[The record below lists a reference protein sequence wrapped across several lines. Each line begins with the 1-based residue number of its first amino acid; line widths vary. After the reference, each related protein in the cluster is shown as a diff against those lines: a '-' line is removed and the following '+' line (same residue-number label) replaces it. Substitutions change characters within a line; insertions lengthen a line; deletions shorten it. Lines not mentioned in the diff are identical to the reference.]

1 MIVQQE
7 RETDS
12 GLFVSDR
19 FFQPAQKQK
28 AHPVWWTLLNALVLT
43 CLLGGLLRLIM
54 TGFDIPAPVWFYP
67 AAAGIC
73 LCFAAL
79 YQSEWV
85 ARFGAVISVVG
96 LLAYIGVLYVFQ
108 TPFLIGF
115 QQLVNRGV
123 TNLNTAYSGSIAPM
137 FGANGVSD
145 VPLFLILAAVVAAL
159 WLAHA
164 VLHSSSLILTK
175 LLVFPAAAALML
187 FDAAGDAIGLFLLLF
202 GFVLAIAFSRTRRQK
217 RMWGGDNKLLVHE
230 NRLRFEAIQK
240 RSAMIV
246 LSLSIV
252 LAVPGFFLVQPL
264 LSWSLLPARELST
277 GVQTE
282 VLNRVMKLLP
292 DLTAGQWKLNLET
305 VSGGVQDGSLTGETG
320 YLLEGVED
328 LRLTVNQ
335 KLDDALFLR
344 GYVGA
349 HYENGS
355 WSAAPGYSFDGAAIN
370 WKTEGSPRLF
380 IQNLPFLRTAYALNQ
395 AGSEDENI
403 AGVMSRHVA
412 APVQVLVERL
422 SANPAYTYVPYGAYL
437 NDYYQIE
444 AGDGAVT
451 GQTDQEDRM
460 YFFTRATMEAVLDDW
475 NSIEDTAN
483 VLDRVEESYRAFCA
497 VNCLTVP
504 DGLDALHEE
513 IDAVKQAERWQPER
527 DLDEISAW
535 IRRYMAENYHYAL
548 DPGSV
553 PEGEDPLTYFLF
565 TSKTG
570 SSVHFA
576 SAAVVMYRMFG
587 VPARYVVGYEVSSAL
602 FTVQAGG
609 IYTATV
615 QGDSAQAWAEVYM
628 PGIGWSPRDMTPG
641 VVGTL
646 EEVGPGGIRVE
657 APDEPTPEATDAPVD
672 EPMPLTG
679 DDLLLQ
685 PDVTEPPA
693 AHIDGPTLAE
703 IIHVLLIVLIALVM
717 LGVVGG
723 LSARLCRNL
732 GFSPLRRKTYLQR
745 LLGVFQAVF
754 RRLLRLK
761 LPRDVDSQDEAFV
774 MFLEQQ
780 LRSRGADAQAVR
792 PMMEALYRAVYAGA
806 AVDKTQIRE
815 MRRVLLGLYKPRKR
829 QASEH
834 AMPQA

>member
-7 RETDS
+7 REPDS

-19 FFQPAQKQK
+19 FFQPAQKQR
-28 AHPVWWTLLNALVLT
+28 AHPILWTLLNALLLA
-43 CLLGGLLRLIM
+43 CLVGGLLRLIT
-54 TGFDIPAPVWFYP
+54 TGFAISTPGWFYP

-73 LCFAAL
+73 LFFAAL
-79 YQSEWV
+79 YQSEWIAGHAAAV
-85 ARFGAVISVVG
+85 GAVL
-96 LLAYIGVLYVFQ
+96 LLAYLGLLYAFQ
-108 TPFLIGF
+108 EPFLLGLR
-115 QQLVNRGV
+115 QLTDLGV
-123 TNLNTAYSGSIAPM
+123 SRLNAAYSGSLAPV
-137 FGANGVSD
+137 FGVSGASA
-145 VPLFLILAAVVAAL
+145 VPVFLILASAAAAL

-164 VLHSSSLILTK
+164 VLHSSSLILTE
-175 LLVFPAAAALML
+175 LLVFPAAAALLL
-187 FDAAGDAIGLFLLLF
+187 FQAAEDAIGLFLLLF
-202 GFVLAIAFSRTRRQK
+202 GFVLAIAFVRTRRQK
-217 RMWGGDNKLLVHE
+217 RMWGGDNRALVHE

-240 RSAMIV
+240 RSALIV
-246 LSLSIV
+246 LALSIA
-252 LAVPGFFLVQPL
+252 LAVPGYFLVQPL
-264 LSWSLLPARELST
+264 LTWSLLPARELST

-282 VLNRVMKLLP
+282 ALNRVMKLLP

-344 GYVGA
+344 GYVGVN
-349 HYENGS
+349 YENGA
-355 WSAAPGYSFDGAAIN
+355 WNAAPGYSFDGAAIS

-395 AGSEDENI
+395 AASDNADI
-403 AGVMSRHVA
+403 ADVMSRHVA
-412 APVQVLVERL
+412 APVQVYVERL
-422 SANPAYTYVPYGAYL
+422 NANPDYTYVPYGAYL

-444 AGDGAVT
+444 AGDGAVN

-460 YFFTRATMEAVLDDW
+460 YFFTRAAMESVLEDW
-475 NSIEDTAN
+475 NGIEDTAN

-497 VNCLTVP
+497 VNCAAVP
-504 DGLDALHEE
+504 EGLADLQAE
-513 IDAVKQAERWQPER
+513 IDAVKRENGWHAER

-535 IRRYMAENYHYAL
+535 MRRYLAENYHYAL
-548 DPGSV
+548 DPGPV
-553 PEGEDPLTYFLF
+553 PEGEDPLAYFLF

-576 SAAVVMYRMFG
+576 SAAVAMYRMFG
-587 VPARYVVGYEVSSAL
+587 VAARYVVGYEVSSAL

-615 QGDSAQAWAEVYM
+615 QGDSAQAWAEVYV

-657 APDEPTPEATDAPVD
+657 APDEPAPEATDTPAD
-672 EPMPLTG
+672 APMPLTE
-679 DDLLLQ
+679 DDLLIQ
-685 PDVTEPPA
+685 PDATEPPA
-693 AHIDGPTLAE
+693 EAPNGPTLAQ
-703 IIHVLLIVLIALVM
+703 IIQVLLIALIALAA
-717 LGVVGG
+717 LGLAGM
-723 LSARLCRNL
+723 LSARICRDL
-732 GFSPLRRKTYLQR
+732 GFSPLRRKTPLQK

-754 RRLLRLK
+754 RRLRRLK

-774 MFLEQQ
+774 EFLAQQ
-780 LRSRGADAQAVR
+780 LHARGADAQTAR
-792 PMMEALYRAVYAGA
+792 PAITAMYRAVYAGA
-806 AVDKTQIRE
+806 AVDRQQLRA
-815 MRRVLLGLYKPRKR
+815 MRRLLLDLYRPEKR
-829 QASEH
+829 GKKA
-834 AMPQA
+834 